1 MAINVDISKIT
12 GINQVGNSY
21 QRKSAVPLDY
31 YSLFNTKAEAE
42 AYAASNP
49 VSYVGQVISYIHEG
63 EVKVCVIANAAGLL
77 KEVGTAPVGD
87 DKTIEVSAEGA
98 VALLGA
104 ASAAN
109 GTIPMIEEVDGK
121 SKLVWKTLEQI
132 GAGDGNDNTTY
143 AFSFANQKIT
153 VTPSLNGVAQDAI
166 EIDLSVF
173 ATEDE
178 MAAAIKDAIDNLP
191 DDKDT
196 TYTLSLSGM
205 ELTLTPS
212 EGEAQKVTIDA
223 YSKKEI
229 DDKFA
234 ALPEDKDTTY
244 SVKAGEKALKLAGTE
259 FSTELGL
266 SYTDNRISL
275 TGIDGVEIAGFDASA
290 FVEDGVLQDVSY
302 NAETRELT
310 FTWNIIVSAEG
321 EDIIYKTDVVN
332 IADLVDTYAA
342 GHGLDLSE
350 NAFSIKLA
358 SDSEEFL
365 SVDANGLKLS
375 GVQSAI
381 DAAKDAAIE
390 DAKKYAVASTVYT
403 KEEVNDLL
411 DDKANSADVYTKTEA
426 DNLLNNKAN
435 SADVYSKTEADN
447 LLKDKANAADVYT
460 KSEVYTKG
468 EADQAIAD
476 KISEVNGGESAG
488 EVLGQL
494 NAYKKTVNMEV
505 WGNEEGSGDSRIDA
519 AETKLAGIAAGAQVN
534 VIESVVVNNGDAEA
548 THPHKLTATLEGKT
562 VTLNDNALQTAIADA
577 KKAGTDAAQAASE
590 AAATASQNAAA
601 IQGHDTKI
609 GGLDTLTKE
618 HTSKIAALEL
628 ADSTHAG
635 EFNALSGTVG
645 QHGTDIAALKSGKT
659 DTTVTDALAGRITA
673 NENGLKTLNETTIP
687 GINGEIAKKANAAD
701 VYNKTE
707 IGVIT
712 EGKTLVEMIEEVQSA
727 ASYDDTEVRG
737 LITDNADAIAAIY
750 KVDGETKSGVLVTE
764 IARVEG
770 LVSAEA
776 GRAQGV
782 EASLAGRLDTV
793 EAFWKEAIRDD
804 NEKNVI
810 DTLKEIQDYIE
821 SDESGASAMAASIK
835 ANSDAIAAI
844 YHEAEDGAKSGVL
857 VTEIA
862 RVDSAIA
869 AINDA
874 STGILATAKA
884 HTDASIAALLVKDVD
899 NKTIKLSEGK
909 AYVAEVST
917 DVLAQGEKELI
928 FSAGNASGYNTVV

>member
-31 YSLFNTKAEAE
+31 YSLFNTRAEAE

-63 EVKVCVIANAAGLL
+63 EVKVCVIANTAGLL

-87 DKTIEVSAEGA
+87 GKTIEVSAEGA

-109 GTIPMIEEVDGK
+109 GTLPMIEEVDGK

-196 TYTLSLSGM
+196 TYALSLSGM

-266 SYTDNRISL
+266 SYANNRISL
-275 TGIDGVEIAGFDASA
+275 TGIDGAEIAGFDASA

-310 FTWNIIVSAEG
+310 FTWNIVVSAEG

-342 GHGLDLSE
+342 GHGLDLSGNE
-350 NAFSIKLA
+350 FSIKLA

-403 KEEVNDLL
+403 KDEVNDLL

-447 LLKDKANAADVYT
+447 LLSAKANAADVYA
-460 KSEVYTKG
+460 KSETYTQKQVDDLLEG
-468 EADQAIAD
+468 IQAG
-476 KISEVNGGESAG
+476 SSESAASVNTKL
-488 EVLGQL
+488 EAL
-494 NAYKKTVNMEV
+494 KKTLNNEIY
-505 WGNEEGSGDSRIDA
+505 GNDEGTGDSRIDT

-534 VIESVVVNNGDAEA
+534 VIESVVVNNGDAET

-562 VTLNDNALQTAIADA
+562 VTLNDKALQLAIADA
-577 KKAGTDAAQAASE
+577 KLAGTNAAQVASE
-590 AAATASQNAAA
+590 AAAAASQNAAA

-618 HTSKIAALEL
+618 HTSKITALEL
-628 ADSTHAG
+628 ADSTHAA
-635 EFNALSGTVG
+635 EFNALSSTVG
-645 QHGTDIAALKSGKT
+645 QHGTDIAALKTGKA
-659 DTTVTDALAGRITA
+659 DTTVTDTLAGRITA
-673 NENGLKTLNETTIP
+673 NENSLKALIETTIP
-687 GINGEIAKKANAAD
+687 GINGEIAKKANIAD

-707 IGVIT
+707 IGVIA
-712 EGKTLVEMIEEVQSA
+712 EGKTLVKMIEDAQSA
-727 ASYDDTEVRG
+727 ASYDDTAIRG
-737 LITDNADAIAAIY
+737 LITSNADAIAAIY
-750 KVDGETKSGVLVTE
+750 KVDGETKTGVLATE

-770 LVSAEA
+770 LISSET
-776 GRAQGV
+776 GRAQGA
-782 EASLAGRLDTV
+782 EALLSGRLDTV
-793 EAFWKEAIRDD
+793 EAFWKEAIRDGD
-804 NEKNVI
+804 EKNVI
-810 DTLKEIQDYIE
+810 DTLKEIQEYIE

-844 YHEAEDGAKSGVL
+844 YNVAEDGTKSGTL
-857 VTEIA
+857 VTEIS

-874 STGILATAKA
+874 STGILANAKA

-899 NKTIKLSEGK
+899 NKTIKLNEGK

-928 FSAGNASGYNTVV
+928 FSAGNASGYTTI

>member
-42 AYAASNP
+42 TYAASNP

-87 DKTIEVSAEGA
+87 GKTIEVSAEGA

-109 GTIPMIEEVDGK
+109 GTLPMIEEVDGK

-143 AFSFANQKIT
+143 EFAFADQKIT
-153 VTPSLNGVAQDAI
+153 ITPKFNGQPVMEGEGEEAKQ
-166 EIDLSVF
+166 V
-173 ATEDE
+173 
-178 MAAAIKDAIDNLP
+178 
-191 DDKDT
+191 
-196 TYTLSLSGM
+196 TYTLDLTAFVTSEELETRLAQLPADENTTYSLTQEGM

-223 YSKKEI
+223 YNKKEI

-244 SVKAGEKALKLAGTE
+244 TAKADDKVLKLTGTE
-259 FSTELGL
+259 FSTELNL
-266 SYTDNRISL
+266 VYNNNRISL
-275 TGIDGVEIAGFDASA
+275 TGINGEEIAGFDASV
-290 FVEDGVLQDVSY
+290 FVEDGMLQDVEY
-302 NAETRELT
+302 NADTRELT
-310 FTWNIIVSAEG
+310 FTWNVVIGTEG
-321 EDIIYKTDVVN
+321 DKIIYKTDVVS
-332 IADLVDTYAA
+332 IADLVDVYTA
-342 GHGLDLSE
+342 GNGLDLTDNKFSVKIAEGSE
-350 NAFSIKLA
+350 A
-358 SDSEEFL
+358 FL

-381 DAAKDAAIE
+381 NAAKDAAIE
-390 DAKKYAVASTVYT
+390 DAKKYAEASTVYT

-411 DDKANSADVYTKTEA
+411 DDKADSADVYTKTEA

-447 LLKDKANAADVYT
+447 LLSAKANAADVYA
-460 KSEVYTKG
+460 KSETYTQKQVDDLLDG
-468 EADQAIAD
+468 IQAG
-476 KISEVNGGESAG
+476 SSESAASVNTKL
-488 EVLGQL
+488 EAL
-494 NAYKKTVNMEV
+494 KKTLNNEIY
-505 WGNEEGSGDSRIDA
+505 GNDEGTGDSRIDT
-519 AETKLAGIAAGAQVN
+519 AEAKLSGIAAGAQVN

-562 VTLNDNALQTAIADA
+562 VTLNDNALQIAIADA
-577 KKAGTDAAQAASE
+577 KLAGTNAAQVASE
-590 AAATASQNAAA
+590 AASAASQNAAA
-601 IQGHDTKI
+601 IQGHDAKI

-645 QHGTDIAALKSGKT
+645 QHGTDIAALKSGKA

-687 GINGEIAKKANAAD
+687 GINSEIAKKANIAD

-707 IGVIT
+707 IGVIA
-712 EGKTLVEMIEEVQSA
+712 EGKTLIKMIEDAQSA
-727 ASYDDTEVRG
+727 ATYDDTEVRD
-737 LITDNADAIAAIY
+737 LIADNADAIAALY
-750 KVDGETKSGVLVTE
+750 KVDGEVKSGILVTE

-770 LVSAEA
+770 LISSET
-776 GRAQGV
+776 GRAQGA
-782 EASLAGRLDTV
+782 ESALSGRLDTV
-793 EAFWKEAIRDD
+793 EAFWKEAIRDGD
-804 NEKNVI
+804 EKNVI
-810 DTLKEIQDYIE
+810 DTLKEIQEYIE

-844 YHEAEDGAKSGVL
+844 YSVAEDGTESGTL
-857 VTEIA
+857 VTKITNVENSI
-862 RVDSAIA
+862 V
-869 AINDA
+869 AINNA
-874 STGILATAKA
+874 ETGILAQAKK
-884 HTDASIAALLVKDVD
+884 HTNDSIAALLVKDVD
-899 NKTIKLSEGK
+899 NKTIKLNEGT

-917 DVLAQGEKELI
+917 DLLVQ
-928 FSAGNASGYNTVV
+928 GNAELRLIAGGANV

>member
-63 EVKVCVIANAAGLL
+63 EVKVCVIADAAGLL

-87 DKTIEVSAEGA
+87 GKTIEVSAAGA
-98 VALLGA
+98 VALMGA
-104 ASAAN
+104 ANAAI
-109 GTIPMIEEVDGK
+109 GTLPMLEEVEQEDG
-121 SKLVWKTLEQI
+121 SKRAQLVWKSLEQI

-143 AFSFANQKIT
+143 AFKLEDQKIII
-153 VTPSLNGVAQDAI
+153 TPSLNGVAQDAL
-166 EIDLSVF
+166 EVDLGVF
-173 ATEDE
+173 ATEAE
-178 MAAAIKDAIDNLP
+178 LEKALEDAI
-191 DDKDT
+191 
-196 TYTLSLSGM
+196 
-205 ELTLTPS
+205 
-212 EGEAQKVTIDA
+212 
-223 YSKKEI
+223 
-229 DDKFA
+229 A

-244 SVKAGEKALKLAGTE
+244 TAKADDKVLKLTGTE
-259 FSTELGL
+259 FSTELNL
-266 SYTDNRISL
+266 VYKDNRISL
-275 TGIDGVEIAGFDASA
+275 TGIDGAEIAGFDASA
-290 FVEDGVLQDVSY
+290 FVKDGVLQDVSY

-342 GHGLDLSE
+342 GNGLDLTG

-365 SVDANGLKLS
+365 SVDGNGLKLS

-381 DAAKDAAIE
+381 DAAKQAAID
-390 DAKKYAVASTVYT
+390 DAKQYAVASAVYT
-403 KEEVNDLL
+403 KSEV
-411 DDKANSADVYTKTEA
+411 
-426 DNLLNNKAN
+426 DNLLG
-435 SADVYSKTEADN
+435 
-447 LLKDKANAADVYT
+447 DKANAADVYT

-505 WGNEEGSGDSRIDA
+505 WGNEEGSGDSRIDT

-534 VIESVVVNNGDAEA
+534 VIESVVVNNGDAET

-577 KKAGTDAAQAASE
+577 KLAGTNAAQVASE
-590 AAATASQNAAA
+590 AASVASQNAAA

-609 GGLDTLTKE
+609 GSLDTLTKE

-645 QHGTDIAALKSGKT
+645 QHGTDIAALKSGKA

-707 IGVIT
+707 IGVIA
-712 EGKTLVEMIEEVQSA
+712 EGKTLVKMIEDAQSA
-727 ASYDDTEVRG
+727 ASYDDTAIRG
-737 LITDNADAIAAIY
+737 LITNNADAIAAIY
-750 KVDGETKSGVLVTE
+750 KVDGETKTGVLATE

-770 LVSAEA
+770 LISSET
-776 GRAQGV
+776 GRAQGE
-782 EASLAGRLDTV
+782 EAKLSGRLDTV
-793 EAFWKEAIRDD
+793 EAFWKEAIRDGD
-804 NEKNVI
+804 EKNVI
-810 DTLKEIQDYIE
+810 DTLKEIQEYIE

-844 YHEAEDGAKSGVL
+844 YHVAEDGTESGTL
-857 VTEIA
+857 VTKIA
-862 RVDSAIA
+862 GVESSIA
-869 AINDA
+869 AINNA
-874 STGILATAKA
+874 ETGILAQAKK
-884 HTDASIAALLVKDVD
+884 HTNDSIAALLIKDVD
-899 NKTIKLSEGK
+899 NKTIKLNEGK

-917 DVLAQGEKELI
+917 DLLVQGSAELHLVAG
-928 FSAGNASGYNTVV
+928 SASI

>member
-31 YSLFNTKAEAE
+31 YSLFNTRAEAE

-87 DKTIEVSAEGA
+87 GKTIEVSAEGA

-109 GTIPMIEEVDGK
+109 GTIPMLEEVDGK

-153 VTPSLNGVAQDAI
+153 VTPSLNGVAQDAV

-191 DDKDT
+191 EDKDT

-244 SVKAGEKALKLAGTE
+244 TAKADDKVLKLTGTE
-259 FSTELGL
+259 FSTELNL
-266 SYTDNRISL
+266 VYNNNRISL
-275 TGIDGVEIAGFDASA
+275 TGIDGEEIAGFDASV
-290 FVEDGVLQDVSY
+290 FVEDGVLQDVEY
-302 NAETRELT
+302 NADTHELT
-310 FTWNIIVSAEG
+310 FTWNVVIGTEG
-321 EDIIYKTDVVN
+321 DKIIYKTDVVN
-332 IADLVDTYAA
+332 IADLVDVYTA
-342 GHGLDLSE
+342 GNGLDLTDNKFSVKIAEGSE
-350 NAFSIKLA
+350 A
-358 SDSEEFL
+358 FL

-390 DAKKYAVASTVYT
+390 DAKKYAEASTVYT

-447 LLKDKANAADVYT
+447 LLSAKANAADVYA
-460 KSEVYTKG
+460 KSETYTQKQVDDLLDG
-468 EADQAIAD
+468 IQAG
-476 KISEVNGGESAG
+476 SSESAASVNTKL
-488 EVLGQL
+488 EAL
-494 NAYKKTVNMEV
+494 KKTLNNEIY
-505 WGNEEGSGDSRIDA
+505 GNDEGTGDSRIDT
-519 AETKLAGIAAGAQVN
+519 AEAKLAGIAEGAQVN
-534 VIESVVVNNGDAEA
+534 VIESV
-548 THPHKLTATLEGKT
+548 
-562 VTLNDNALQTAIADA
+562 A
-577 KKAGTDAAQAASE
+577 KKNADCRIVVETNGKAVTIDDANLRNDISNAKQAGTDAGVVASRAE
-590 AAATASQNAAA
+590 AAASQNAQA
-601 IQGHDTKI
+601 IQGHTTKI
-609 GGLDTLTKE
+609 GNLETLT
-618 HTSKIAALEL
+618 
-628 ADSTHAG
+628 
-635 EFNALSGTVG
+635 G
-645 QHGTDIAALKSGKT
+645 QHSTDIANLQAADTAHNALYEALKSIVDGHTSQIAGKA
-659 DTTVTDALAGRITA
+659 DQSAVDAATQKA
-673 NENGLKTLNETTIP
+673 STNEQAIKTLNETTIP
-687 GINGEIAKKANAAD
+687 AINGEIAKKANAD
-701 VYNKTE
+701 KVYTKTE
-707 IGVIT
+707 IGTI
-712 EGKTLVEMIEEVQSA
+712 EANKTLVDMINDAKSE

-737 LITDNADAIAAIY
+737 LITDNVNAIAAIY
-750 KVDGETKSGVLVTE
+750 KVEGETKSGVLADE

-770 LVSAEA
+770 LVNTEKSRAEGAESAL
-776 GRAQGV
+776 
-782 EASLAGRLDTV
+782 SGRLDTV
-793 EAFWKEAIRDD
+793 EAFWKEAIRDGD
-804 NEKNVI
+804 EKNVI
-810 DTLKEIQDYIE
+810 DTLKEIQEYIE
-821 SDESGASAMAASIK
+821 SDESGAAAMAASIK

-844 YHEAEDGAKSGVL
+844 YSVAEDGTESGTL
-857 VTEIA
+857 VTKITNVEN
-862 RVDSAIA
+862 SIA
-869 AINDA
+869 AINNA
-874 STGILATAKA
+874 ETGILAQAKK
-884 HTDASIAALLVKDVD
+884 HTNDSIAALLIKDVD
-899 NKTIKLSEGK
+899 NKTIKLNEGK

-917 DVLAQGEKELI
+917 DLLVQGSAELHLV
-928 FSAGNASGYNTVV
+928 AGGASI

>member
-63 EVKVCVIANAAGLL
+63 EVKVCVIANTAGLL

-87 DKTIEVSAEGA
+87 SKTIEVSAEGA

-109 GTIPMIEEVDGK
+109 GTLPMIEEVDGK

-153 VTPSLNGVAQDAI
+153 VTPSLNGVAQDVI

-178 MAAAIKDAIDNLP
+178 MVAAIKDTIDNLP

-223 YSKKEI
+223 YNKKEI

-234 ALPEDKDTTY
+234 ALPEDKDTKYTAKTNDK
-244 SVKAGEKALKLAGTE
+244 VLKLTDTE
-259 FSTELGL
+259 FSTELNL
-266 SYTDNRISL
+266 VYDNKRISL
-275 TGIDGVEIAGFDASA
+275 TGINGEEIAGFDASA

-310 FTWNIIVSAEG
+310 FTWNIVTGSD
-321 EDIIYKTDVVN
+321 EDGNVIYKTDVVG

-342 GHGLDLSE
+342 GNGLNLAD

-381 DAAKDAAIE
+381 DAAKDAAID

-435 SADVYSKTEADN
+435 SADVYNKTEADN
-447 LLKDKANAADVYT
+447 LLSAKANAADVYA
-460 KSEVYTKG
+460 KSETYTQKQVDDLLEG
-468 EADQAIAD
+468 IQAG
-476 KISEVNGGESAG
+476 SSESAASVNTKL
-488 EVLGQL
+488 EAL
-494 NAYKKTVNMEV
+494 KKTLNNEIY
-505 WGNEEGSGDSRIDA
+505 GNDEGTGDSRIDT
-519 AETKLAGIAAGAQVN
+519 AEAKLAGIAEGAQVN
-534 VIESVVVNNGDAEA
+534 VIESIVVDNGSDET
-548 THPHKLTATLEGKT
+548 THPHKLTATLSGKT
-562 VTLNDNALQTAIADA
+562 VTLNDKALQLAIADA
-577 KKAGTDAAQAASE
+577 KLAGTNAAQAASE
-590 AAATASQNAAA
+590 AASAASQNAAA

-609 GGLDTLTKE
+609 GGLDALTKE

-635 EFNALSGTVG
+635 EFSALNKTVG
-645 QHGTDIAALKSGKT
+645 EHGADIATLKTGKA
-659 DTTVTDALAGRITA
+659 DTSVTDALVSRITA
-673 NENGLKTLNETTIP
+673 NENILKTLNETTIP
-687 GINGEIAKKANAAD
+687 GINGEIAKKANIAD

-707 IGVIT
+707 IGVIA
-712 EGKTLVEMIEEVQSA
+712 EGKTLVKMIEDAQSA
-727 ASYDDTEVRG
+727 ASYDDTAIRG
-737 LITDNADAIAAIY
+737 LITNNADAIAAIY
-750 KVDGETKSGVLVTE
+750 KVDGETKSGVLATE

-770 LVSAEA
+770 LISSET
-776 GRAQGV
+776 GRAQGA
-782 EASLAGRLDTV
+782 EALLSGRLDTV
-793 EAFWKEAIRDD
+793 EAFWEEAIRDGD
-804 NEKNVI
+804 EKNVI
-810 DTLKEIQDYIE
+810 DTLKEIQEYIE
-821 SDESGASAMAASIK
+821 TDESGASAMAASIK
-835 ANSDAIAAI
+835 ANSDAIKAI
-844 YHEAEDGAKSGVL
+844 YTPAAGEVAASGVL

-862 RVDSAIA
+862 RIEKAVSDGDASTLAAANKHTDDAIA
-869 AINDA
+869 A
-874 STGILATAKA
+874 LQQ
-884 HTDASIAALLVKDVD
+884 SIHGVD
-899 NKTIKLSEGK
+899 DDTIKLSENK
-909 AYVAEVST
+909 AYVAKVST
-917 DVLAQGEKELI
+917 DILVQGSEELI
-928 FSAGNASGYNTVV
+928 FSAGNASGYNTQA

>member
-87 DKTIEVSAEGA
+87 GKTIEVSAEGA

-104 ASAAN
+104 ATAAN
-109 GTIPMIEEVDGK
+109 GTLPMLEEVEGK

-143 AFSFANQKIT
+143 AFAFADQKIT
-153 VTPSLNGVAQDAI
+153 ITPSFNGVAQTPVVL
-166 EIDLSVF
+166 DLSVF

-178 MAAAIKDAIDNLP
+178 MATAIKDAIDNLP

-234 ALPEDKDTTY
+234 ELPEDKDTTY
-244 SVKAGEKALKLAGTE
+244 SVKAGEKTLKLAGTE

-266 SYTDNRISL
+266 SYTNNRISL
-275 TGIDGVEIAGFDASA
+275 TGIDGAEIAGFDASA

-310 FTWNIIVSAEG
+310 FTWNIVVSAEG
-321 EDIIYKTDVVN
+321 ENVIYKTDVVN

-342 GHGLDLSE
+342 GHGLDLSG
-350 NAFSIKLA
+350 NKFSIKLA

-403 KEEVNDLL
+403 KDEVNDLL

-447 LLKDKANAADVYT
+447 LLSAKANAADVYA
-460 KSEVYTKG
+460 KSETYTQKQVDDLLEG
-468 EADQAIAD
+468 IQAG
-476 KISEVNGGESAG
+476 SSESAASVNTKL
-488 EVLGQL
+488 EAL
-494 NAYKKTVNMEV
+494 KKTLNNEIY
-505 WGNEEGSGDSRIDA
+505 GNDEGTGDSRIDT
-519 AETKLAGIAAGAQVN
+519 AETKLAGIAEGAQVN
-534 VIESVVVNNGDAEA
+534 VIESVVVDNGSDET
-548 THPHKLTATLEGKT
+548 THPHKLTATLSGKT
-562 VTLNDNALQTAIADA
+562 VTLNDKALQLAIADA
-577 KKAGTDAAQAASE
+577 KLAGTNAAQVASE
-590 AAATASQNAAA
+590 AASAASQNAAA

-618 HTSKIAALEL
+618 HTSKIAALEI
-628 ADSTHAG
+628 ADSTHAA
-635 EFNALSGTVG
+635 EFKALSSTVG
-645 QHGTDIAALKSGKT
+645 QHGTDIAALKSGKA

-673 NENGLKTLNETTIP
+673 NENSLKTLNETTIP
-687 GINGEIAKKANAAD
+687 GINGEIAKKANIAD

-707 IGVIT
+707 IGVIA
-712 EGKTLVEMIEEVQSA
+712 EGKTLVKMIEDAQAA
-727 ASYDDTEVRG
+727 ASYDDTAIRG
-737 LITDNADAIAAIY
+737 LITNNADAIAAIY
-750 KVDGETKSGVLVTE
+750 KVEGETKSGVLATE

-770 LVSAEA
+770 LISSET
-776 GRAQGV
+776 GRAQGA
-782 EASLAGRLDTV
+782 EALLSGRLDTV
-793 EAFWKEAIRDD
+793 EAFWKEAIRDGD
-804 NEKNVI
+804 EKNVI
-810 DTLKEIQDYIE
+810 DTLKEIQEYIE

-844 YHEAEDGAKSGVL
+844 YNVAEDGTKSGTL

-874 STGILATAKA
+874 STGILAKAKA

-899 NKTIKLSEGK
+899 NKTIKLNEGK

-928 FSAGNASGYNTVV
+928 FSAGNASGYTTV

>member
-87 DKTIEVSAEGA
+87 GKTIEVSAEGA

-109 GTIPMIEEVDGK
+109 GTLPMLGEVDGK

-143 AFSFANQKIT
+143 AFSFADQKIT
-153 VTPSLNGVAQDAI
+153 VTPSLNGVTQTAI

-191 DDKDT
+191 EDKNT

-212 EGEAQKVTIDA
+212 EGEAQTVTIDA

-244 SVKAGEKALKLAGTE
+244 TAKADDKVLKLTGTE
-259 FSTELGL
+259 FSTELNL
-266 SYTDNRISL
+266 VYNNNRISL
-275 TGIDGVEIAGFDASA
+275 TGIDGEEIAGFDASV
-290 FVEDGVLQDVSY
+290 FVEDGVLQDVEY
-302 NAETRELT
+302 NADTRELT
-310 FTWNIIVSAEG
+310 FTWNVVIGTEG
-321 EDIIYKTDVVN
+321 DKIIYKTDVVS
-332 IADLVDTYAA
+332 IADLVDVYTA
-342 GHGLDLSE
+342 GNGLDLTDNKFSVKIAEGSE
-350 NAFSIKLA
+350 A
-358 SDSEEFL
+358 FL

-390 DAKKYAVASTVYT
+390 DAKKYAEASAVYT

-435 SADVYSKTEADN
+435 NADVYSKTEADN
-447 LLKDKANAADVYT
+447 LLSAKANAADVYA
-460 KSEVYTKG
+460 KSETYTQKQVDDLLDG
-468 EADQAIAD
+468 IQAG
-476 KISEVNGGESAG
+476 SSESAASVNTKL
-488 EVLGQL
+488 EAL
-494 NAYKKTVNMEV
+494 KKTLNNEIY
-505 WGNEEGSGDSRIDA
+505 GNDEGTGDSRIDT
-519 AETKLAGIAAGAQVN
+519 AEAKLSGIAAGAQVN

-562 VTLNDNALQTAIADA
+562 VTLNDNALQIAIADA
-577 KKAGTDAAQAASE
+577 KLAGTNAAQVASE
-590 AAATASQNAAA
+590 AASAASQNAAA

-645 QHGTDIAALKSGKT
+645 QHGTDIAALKSGKA
-659 DTTVTDALAGRITA
+659 DTTVTDALAGRITT

-687 GINGEIAKKANAAD
+687 GINGEIAKKANIAD

-707 IGVIT
+707 IGVIA
-712 EGKTLVEMIEEVQSA
+712 EGKTLVKMIEDAQSA
-727 ASYDDTEVRG
+727 ATYDDTEVRD
-737 LITDNADAIAAIY
+737 LIADNADAIDAIY
-750 KVDGETKSGVLVTE
+750 KVDGEVKSGILVTE

-770 LVSAEA
+770 LISSET
-776 GRAQGV
+776 GRAQGA
-782 EASLAGRLDTV
+782 ESALSGRLDTV
-793 EAFWKEAIRDD
+793 EAFWKEAIRDGD
-804 NEKNVI
+804 EKNVI
-810 DTLKEIQDYIE
+810 DTLKEIQEYIE

-844 YHEAEDGAKSGVL
+844 YNVAEDGTESGTL
-857 VTEIA
+857 VTKIA
-862 RVDSAIA
+862 GVENSIA
-869 AINDA
+869 AINNA
-874 STGILATAKA
+874 ETGILAQAKK
-884 HTDASIAALLVKDVD
+884 HTNDSIAALLVKNVD
-899 NKTIKLSEGK
+899 DKTIKLNEGT

-917 DVLAQGEKELI
+917 DLLVQGTAELRLV
-928 FSAGNASGYNTVV
+928 AGNASI

>member
-42 AYAASNP
+42 TYAASNP

-77 KEVGTAPVGD
+77 KEVGPAPVGD
-87 DKTIEVSAEGA
+87 GKTIEVSAEGA

-109 GTIPMIEEVDGK
+109 GTLPMIEEVDGK

-143 AFSFANQKIT
+143 EFAFADQKIT
-153 VTPSLNGVAQDAI
+153 ITPKFNGQPVMEGEGEEAKQ
-166 EIDLSVF
+166 V
-173 ATEDE
+173 
-178 MAAAIKDAIDNLP
+178 
-191 DDKDT
+191 
-196 TYTLSLSGM
+196 TYTLDLTAFVTSEELETRLAQLPADENTTYSLTQEGM

-223 YSKKEI
+223 YNKKEI

-244 SVKAGEKALKLAGTE
+244 TAKADDKVLKLTGTE
-259 FSTELGL
+259 FSTELNL
-266 SYTDNRISL
+266 VYNNNRISL
-275 TGIDGVEIAGFDASA
+275 TGINGEEIAGFDASV
-290 FVEDGVLQDVSY
+290 FVEDGMLQDVEY
-302 NAETRELT
+302 NADTRELT
-310 FTWNIIVSAEG
+310 FTWNVVIGTEG
-321 EDIIYKTDVVN
+321 DKIIYKTDVVS
-332 IADLVDTYAA
+332 IADLVDVYTA
-342 GHGLDLSE
+342 GNGLDLTDNKFSVKIAEGSE
-350 NAFSIKLA
+350 A
-358 SDSEEFL
+358 FL

-381 DAAKDAAIE
+381 NAAKDAAIE
-390 DAKKYAVASTVYT
+390 DAKKYAEASTVYT

-411 DDKANSADVYTKTEA
+411 DDKADSADVYTKTEA

-447 LLKDKANAADVYT
+447 LLSAKANAADVYA
-460 KSEVYTKG
+460 KSETYTQKQVDDLLDG
-468 EADQAIAD
+468 IQAG
-476 KISEVNGGESAG
+476 SSESAASVNTKL
-488 EVLGQL
+488 EAL
-494 NAYKKTVNMEV
+494 KKTLNNEIY
-505 WGNEEGSGDSRIDA
+505 GNDEGTGDSRIDT
-519 AETKLAGIAAGAQVN
+519 AEAKLSGIAAGAQVN

-562 VTLNDNALQTAIADA
+562 VTLNDNALQIAIADA
-577 KKAGTDAAQAASE
+577 KLAGTNAAQVASE
-590 AAATASQNAAA
+590 AASAASQNAAA
-601 IQGHDTKI
+601 IQGHDAKI

-645 QHGTDIAALKSGKT
+645 QHGTDIAALKSGKA

-687 GINGEIAKKANAAD
+687 GINSEIAKKANIAD

-707 IGVIT
+707 IGVIA
-712 EGKTLVEMIEEVQSA
+712 EGKTLIKMIEDAQSA
-727 ASYDDTEVRG
+727 ATYDDTEVRD
-737 LITDNADAIAAIY
+737 LIADNADAIAALY
-750 KVDGETKSGVLVTE
+750 KVDGEVKSGILVTE

-770 LVSAEA
+770 LISSET
-776 GRAQGV
+776 GRAQGA
-782 EASLAGRLDTV
+782 ESALSGRLDTV
-793 EAFWKEAIRDD
+793 EAFWKEAIRDGD
-804 NEKNVI
+804 EKNVI
-810 DTLKEIQDYIE
+810 DTLKEIQEYIE

-844 YHEAEDGAKSGVL
+844 YSVAEDGTESGTL
-857 VTEIA
+857 VTKITNVENSI
-862 RVDSAIA
+862 V
-869 AINDA
+869 AINNA
-874 STGILATAKA
+874 ETGILAQAKK
-884 HTDASIAALLVKDVD
+884 HTNDSIAALLVKDVD
-899 NKTIKLSEGK
+899 NKTIKLNEGT

-917 DVLAQGEKELI
+917 DLLVQ
-928 FSAGNASGYNTVV
+928 GNAELRLIAGGANV